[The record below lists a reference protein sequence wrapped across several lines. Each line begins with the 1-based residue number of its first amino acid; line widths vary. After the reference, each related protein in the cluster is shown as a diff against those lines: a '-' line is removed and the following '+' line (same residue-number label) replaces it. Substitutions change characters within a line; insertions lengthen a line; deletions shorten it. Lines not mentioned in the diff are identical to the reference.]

1 VTIINSCCLALC
13 ANLISG
19 TVTGRKRRH
28 RRTKRP
34 RTAKKKKLS
43 TERQSD
49 FYDGDYSQD
58 SASSDGEC
66 GVLSLTS
73 LIHTSELSST
83 ATSKPTATSTSKL
96 TFTPT
101 VTSTSIPTSKPTSTS
116 KPMVTSTP
124 TSTSTC
130 GEEKEEEDYKITSVP
145 PWLRPTSVP
154 APPVNNRKHC
164 TPEAGKKQK
173 KRLKVKPKK
182 GREFIPTPPPPCTW
196 EYLNSL
202 KEIPAPDTRP
212 SSGFVDL
219 GSIFTVNWAK
229 VFCRH
234 NWQYALSCFVTE
246 TREELIK
253 IVEDACFSKKKVIFY
268 HVTTGGVT

>member
-1 VTIINSCCLALC
+1 
-13 ANLISG
+13 
-19 TVTGRKRRH
+19 
-28 RRTKRP
+28 
-34 RTAKKKKLS
+34 
-43 TERQSD
+43 
-49 FYDGDYSQD
+49 
-58 SASSDGEC
+58 
-66 GVLSLTS
+66 
-73 LIHTSELSST
+73 
-83 ATSKPTATSTSKL
+83 
-96 TFTPT
+96 
-101 VTSTSIPTSKPTSTS
+101 
-116 KPMVTSTP
+116 MVTSTP

-253 IVEDACFSKKKVIFY
+253 IVEDACFSKKKSHFLSRDYWRSHVIDILAEKNWTAQVWTPICSPNWWWYSVVRLQGKSSFM
-268 HVTTGGVT
+268 HVPSGVPTCPTHTYEPATYEPLRKRPSGFKRR